1 MNHLALV
8 HKRHVNNNVLLS
20 MMCQVDTCPFFY
32 IKYMASIL
40 NRVWV
45 FTMALRKLPK
55 GWRIMNELIILLT
68 FAVSA
73 IKFGQGLE
81 TERKQTL
88 NPWLITRSVIAVII
102 LVPILFSILI
112 LIFKPPI
119 SVTYALIIMACAP
132 AANLS
137 NQSISILGGDN
148 ALADRIELITALISI
163 ITTPILLEFMELIT
177 GINLNLSVFL
187 MIGQLALTQFL
198 PMVLGIYIRKRFPKY
213 IIYAKYILRC
223 ASFLL
228 IIIFILLII
237 LYHQFFTQ
245 LRIQGYVIIII
256 ATIAAFLLGIFFADK
271 SPKKQISL
279 AVETGLRNP
288 GLVYLIASEN
298 FLEVNSNQFII
309 PYTVTVLVTI
319 ISCSCLLKL
328 IHKNRC

>member
-1 MNHLALV
+1 
-8 HKRHVNNNVLLS
+8 
-20 MMCQVDTCPFFY
+20 
-32 IKYMASIL
+32 
-40 NRVWV
+40 
-45 FTMALRKLPK
+45 
-55 GWRIMNELIILLT
+55 MNELIILLT

-112 LIFKPPI
+112 LIFKPSI

-163 ITTPILLEFMELIT
+163 ITTPVLLEFMELIT

-198 PMVLGIYIRKRFPKY
+198 PMVFGIYIRKRFPKY

-223 ASFLL
+223 ATFLL
-228 IIIFILLII
+228 ITIFILLII

-271 SPKKQISL
+271 NPKKQISL
-279 AVETGLRNP
+279 AIETGLRNP